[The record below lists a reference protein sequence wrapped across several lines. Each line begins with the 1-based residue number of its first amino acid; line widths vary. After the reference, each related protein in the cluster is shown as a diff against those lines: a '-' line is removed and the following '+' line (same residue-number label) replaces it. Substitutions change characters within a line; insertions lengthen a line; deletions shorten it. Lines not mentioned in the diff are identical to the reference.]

1 MWRVIIGLVM
11 CSRLRVECSPYF
23 VLTLRVWFLS
33 HLLAATTKLS
43 RVLSQASRLLP
54 YVHAS
59 SRGELLID
67 GSWGLGLG
75 VGAPCLGGGHPS
87 LTPTYSQ
94 VWALSYV
101 LSQLGLGFGFRVPS
115 LFV

>member
-1 MWRVIIGLVM
+1 MPPHSAHAPSQCSCPSLLKPCALTRVAIMMVGFG
-11 CSRLRVECSPYF
+11 C
-23 VLTLRVWFLS
+23 
-33 HLLAATTKLS
+33 
-43 RVLSQASRLLP
+43 
-54 YVHAS
+54 
-59 SRGELLID
+59 
-67 GSWGLGLG
+67 LGLG